1 MVFAY
6 LEHAGIPCQ
15 SHVSEAQLTE
25 QSSPAAP
32 PALPAELADWPACT
46 LGEAQ
51 LGDLEL
57 LTSGA
62 FAPLRGFM
70 DAAEVAAVTERGTLA
85 DGTPWP
91 VPVTL
96 DVPAGAVPADAARLV
111 LQDPEGSPLAVLSIT
126 ERLALGSAPGA
137 GPEIPG
143 WSGWPGRSPR
153 CASPSTARSASC
165 AGARRTSAPNWP
177 AAQPGGNVLAYATR
191 RPLNKRHIGQLRH
204 YAGQLNARLLVLPLV
219 CGPAEI
225 VTRPEA
231 LVRAVLAARQHLPAG
246 TLVVPVPLAPR
257 DGESLGGRGQEN
269 LDLRAQGI
277 VAAAYGATHLLAD
290 SSEVTGAPAGTR
302 NGTLTLPGVPIPV
315 ISAGEWAYDP
325 RSEVWRPLALIE
337 PGAEQG
343 ELTASEL
350 GALLDSGAEV
360 PGWLV
365 PPSVAREL
373 RRARPPRAERGLA
386 IFFTGLS
393 GSGKST
399 IARGLAEALTER
411 GDRTVSLLDG
421 DHVRRLLSAGLT
433 FSRADRDLNI
443 ARIGYVAAEV
453 ARHGG
458 IAICAPIAPY
468 AEARAA
474 ARRMVTEVGDF
485 LLVYVSTPVDVCAA
499 RDRKGLYAKARAGL
513 ITGFTGVSDPYEE
526 PRDADLVL
534 DTSVMT
540 RQEAVDAV
548 LKLLTTGG
556 WLAGQDEKAGGRRVR
571 DHRGPHGGRRAG
583 AGAPGRP
590 VRPVRPPAVAG
601 PAGQSSASVLVF
613 GAGAFLEPG
622 PEPRA
627 PGTPVLQPRHQRSR
641 HDVPLPGQQHE
652 AGDPA
657 HHEGQRE
664 QQQPAR
670 AHQVEQDS
678 RHHEQHDP
686 G

>member
-1 MVFAY
+1 V
-6 LEHAGIPCQ
+6 
-15 SHVSEAQLTE
+15 
-25 QSSPAAP
+25 
-32 PALPAELADWPACT
+32 CT

-57 LTSGA
+57 LTSGV

-70 DAAEVAAVTERGTLA
+70 DAAEVAAVTERGMLA
-85 DGTPWP
+85 DGTPWS

-96 DVPAGAVPADAARLV
+96 DVLAGVVPADADRLV
-111 LQDPEGSPLAVLSIT
+111 LQDQEGSPLAALSIT
-126 ERLALGSAPGA
+126 ERLTPPGGGDDGMVRLA
-137 GPEIPG
+137 GPVTTLREPEHGPFRQLRRRPEDVRAELADAAESSGDAELSPG
-143 WSGWPGRSPR
+143 
-153 CASPSTARSASC
+153 T
-165 AGARRTSAPNWP
+165 
-177 AAQPGGNVLAYATR
+177 GGNVLAYATR

-204 YAGQLNARLLVLPLV
+204 YAGQLDARLLVLPLV

-231 LVRAVLAARQHLPAG
+231 LVRAVLAARPHLPAD
-246 TLVVPVPLAPR
+246 TLIVPVPLAPR
-257 DGESLGGRGQEN
+257 NAGADPKDPTGRDTA
-269 LDLRAQGI
+269 DLRAQAI
-277 VAAAYGATHLLAD
+277 AAAAYGATHLLAD
-290 SSEVTGAPAGTR
+290 SPDVTGWAAGPKT
-302 NGTLTLPGVPIPV
+302 GTLTLPGVPIPV

-325 RSEVWRPLALIE
+325 CPEVWRPLALIE

-343 ELTASEL
+343 ELTDSEL

-360 PGWLV
+360 PAWFA

-421 DHVRRLLSAGLT
+421 DHVRQLLSAGLT

-468 AEARAA
+468 AAARAA
-474 ARRMVTEVGDF
+474 ARQMVTEVGDF

-540 RQEAVDAV
+540 RQQAVDAV

-556 WLAGQDEKAGGRRVR
+556 WLAG
-571 DHRGPHGGRRAG
+571 
-583 AGAPGRP
+583 APD
-590 VRPVRPPAVAG
+590 
-601 PAGQSSASVLVF
+601 
-613 GAGAFLEPG
+613 EPG
-622 PEPRA
+622 GASAGRA
-627 PGTPVLQPRHQRSR
+627 SGSMIRLG
-641 HDVPLPGQQHE
+641 PLG
-652 AGDPA
+652 
-657 HHEGQRE
+657 RTV
-664 QQQPAR
+664 R
-670 AHQVEQDS
+670 
-678 RHHEQHDP
+678 RL
-686 G
+686 

>member
-1 MVFAY
+1 VVNGRGAPRV
-6 LEHAGIPCQ
+6 PCQ
-15 SHVSEAQLTE
+15 ESRSEAQLTA
-25 QSSPAAP
+25 QSCSPASPSSGAAQS
-32 PALPAELADWPACT
+32 ALPAELSGWPSCT
-46 LGEAQ
+46 LSETQ

-62 FAPLRGFM
+62 FAPLRGYLN
-70 DAAEVAAVTERGTLA
+70 AAETAAVTEYGTLPV
-85 DGTPWP
+85 GTPWP

-96 DVPAGAVPADAARLV
+96 DVAAGAVPADADRLV
-111 LQDPEGSPLAVLSIT
+111 LQDLEGSPLAVLAIT
-126 ERLALGSAPGA
+126 ERLAMPGGDPGLVRLA
-137 GPEIPG
+137 GPV
-143 WSGWPGRSPR
+143 
-153 CASPSTARSASC
+153 TALREPEH
-165 AGARRTSAPNWP
+165 GPFRKLRRRPEDVRAELADEATGEP
-177 AAQPGGNVLAYATR
+177 AAPSGGNVLAYATR
-191 RPLNKRHIGQLRH
+191 RPLNRRHIGQLRY

-219 CGPAEI
+219 SGPTE
-225 VTRPEA
+225 VVPRPEA
-231 LVRAVLAARQHLPAG
+231 LVRTILAARPHLPAG

-257 DGESLGGRGQEN
+257 TASPHQAGSYGASPRGDAA
-269 LDLRAQGI
+269 DLPAQGI

-290 SSEVTGAPAGTR
+290 SPDVTGLPSGPR
-302 NGTLTLPGVPIPV
+302 GTLTLPGVPIPV

-337 PGAEQG
+337 TGAERG

-360 PGWLV
+360 PAWFA

-421 DHVRRLLSAGLT
+421 DHVRQLLSAGLS

-468 AEARAA
+468 AQARAA
-474 ARRMVTEVGDF
+474 ARQLVTEVGDF
-485 LLVYVSTPVDVCAA
+485 LLIYVSTPVDVCAA

-513 ITGFTGVSDPYEE
+513 ISGFTGVTDPYEE

-534 DTSVMT
+534 DTSAMG

-548 LKLLTTGG
+548 LKLLVTGG
-556 WLAGQDEKAGGRRVR
+556 WLAGTDEPGEPAASG
-571 DHRGPHGGRRAG
+571 
-583 AGAPGRP
+583 GAPRASGAMLRIGP
-590 VRPVRPPAVAG
+590 SVRK
-601 PAGQSSASVLVF
+601 L
-613 GAGAFLEPG
+613 
-622 PEPRA
+622 
-627 PGTPVLQPRHQRSR
+627 
-641 HDVPLPGQQHE
+641 
-652 AGDPA
+652 
-657 HHEGQRE
+657 
-664 QQQPAR
+664 
-670 AHQVEQDS
+670 
-678 RHHEQHDP
+678 
-686 G
+686 

>member
-1 MVFAY
+1 VRCVIRKPDDRTRRPFRTVNGTPAY
-6 LEHAGIPCQ
+6 RAGQ
-15 SHVSEAQLTE
+15 LRSEAPLTG
-25 QSSPAAP
+25 QP
-32 PALPAELADWPACT
+32 PQALPAELADWPACT

-57 LTSGA
+57 LTSGV
-62 FAPLRGFM
+62 FAPLRGFL
-70 DAAEVAAVTERGTLA
+70 DAADATGAAELGMLA

-96 DVPAGAVPADAARLV
+96 EVPAGAVPAGAVPADGVPAGTGRLV
-111 LQDPEGSPLAVLSIT
+111 LRDREGSPLAVLSVT
-126 ERLALGSAPGA
+126 ERLALDSGLVRLA
-137 GPEIPG
+137 GPVTALREPEHG
-143 WSGWPGRSPR
+143 PFRQLRRHPEDVRAELGQGR
-153 CASPSTARSASC
+153 
-165 AGARRTSAPNWP
+165 
-177 AAQPGGNVLAYATR
+177 NVLAYATR

-204 YAGQLNARLLVLPLV
+204 YADQLSARLLVLPLV

-231 LVRAVLAARQHLPAG
+231 LVRTVLAAREHLPAG
-246 TLVVPVPLAPR
+246 TLVIPVPLAPR
-257 DGESLGGRGQEN
+257 NAGPE
-269 LDLRAQGI
+269 LDLRAEGI

-290 SSEVTGAPAGTR
+290 APDGAAPPAGTR
-302 NGTLTLPGVPIPV
+302 NGTVTVPGVPIPV

-343 ELTASEL
+343 ELTGAEL
-350 GALLDSGAEV
+350 GALLDSGAEI
-360 PGWLV
+360 PAWFA

-421 DHVRRLLSAGLT
+421 DHVRHLLSAGLS

-458 IAICAPIAPY
+458 IAICAPIAPF
-468 AEARAA
+468 AGARAA
-474 ARRMVTEVGDF
+474 ARQMVTEVGDF
-485 LLVYVSTPVDVCAA
+485 VLIYVSTPVDVCAA

-513 ITGFTGVSDPYEE
+513 IKGFTGVSDPYEE

-534 DTSVMT
+534 DTSAMT
-540 RQEAVDAV
+540 RQQAVDAV
-548 LKLLTTGG
+548 LDLLTAGG
-556 WLAGQDEKAGGRRVR
+556 WLARTPGKTAETSGAASPGTSGSVLRL
-571 DHRGPHGGRRAG
+571 GPFG
-583 AGAPGRP
+583 
-590 VRPVRPPAVAG
+590 PAVRR
-601 PAGQSSASVLVF
+601 L
-613 GAGAFLEPG
+613 
-622 PEPRA
+622 
-627 PGTPVLQPRHQRSR
+627 
-641 HDVPLPGQQHE
+641 
-652 AGDPA
+652 
-657 HHEGQRE
+657 
-664 QQQPAR
+664 
-670 AHQVEQDS
+670 
-678 RHHEQHDP
+678 
-686 G
+686 

>member
-1 MVFAY
+1 MS
-6 LEHAGIPCQ
+6 C
-15 SHVSEAQLTE
+15 SEAPLTD
-25 QSSPAAP
+25 QSP

-46 LGEAQ
+46 LVEAQ

-57 LTSGA
+57 LTSGV

-70 DAAEVAAVTERGTLA
+70 DAADAASVAELGMLA

-96 DVPAGAVPADAARLV
+96 DVPAAQVPADATRLV
-111 LQDPEGSPLAVLSIT
+111 LQDQEGSPLAVLSMT
-126 ERLALGSAPGA
+126 ERTTPPGA
-137 GPEIPG
+137 DDPGLLRLAGPV
-143 WSGWPGRSPR
+143 
-153 CASPSTARSASC
+153 TALRQPEHGPFRQLRRRPEDVRAEL
-165 AGARRTSAPNWP
+165 AGDGSS
-177 AAQPGGNVLAYATR
+177 GGNVIAYATR

-204 YAGQLNARLLVLPLV
+204 YAGQLSARLLILPLV
-219 CGPAEI
+219 SGPAEI

-231 LVRAVLAARQHLPAG
+231 LVRAVLAAAQHLPAG

-257 DGESLGGRGQEN
+257 GAGLGSPGPDAA
-269 LDLRAQGI
+269 DLRAQGV

-290 SSEVTGAPAGTR
+290 SPAVTSSPAGQK
-302 NGTLTLPGVPIPV
+302 NGTLSLPGVPIPV
-315 ISAGEWAYDP
+315 IAPGEWAYDP
-325 RSEVWRPLALIE
+325 RAEVWRPLALIE
-337 PGAEQG
+337 PGAERG
-343 ELTASEL
+343 ELTDAEL
-350 GALLDSGAEV
+350 GALLDSGAEL
-360 PGWLV
+360 PAWFA

-373 RRARPPRAERGLA
+373 RRARPPRSERGLVV
-386 IFFTGLS
+386 FFTGLS

-399 IARGLAEALTER
+399 IARGLAEALAER

-421 DHVRRLLSAGLT
+421 DHVRHLLSAGLT

-468 AEARAA
+468 AQARAA
-474 ARRMVTEVGDF
+474 VRAMVTEVGDF

-556 WLAGQDEKAGGRRVR
+556 WLAG
-571 DHRGPHGGRRAG
+571 
-583 AGAPGRP
+583 APAEPNGSSGSGSPGSMIRI
-590 VRPVRPPAVAG
+590 G
-601 PAGQSSASVLVF
+601 PAIRKL
-613 GAGAFLEPG
+613 
-622 PEPRA
+622 
-627 PGTPVLQPRHQRSR
+627 
-641 HDVPLPGQQHE
+641 
-652 AGDPA
+652 
-657 HHEGQRE
+657 
-664 QQQPAR
+664 
-670 AHQVEQDS
+670 
-678 RHHEQHDP
+678 
-686 G
+686 

>member
-1 MVFAY
+1 
-6 LEHAGIPCQ
+6 
-15 SHVSEAQLTE
+15 
-25 QSSPAAP
+25 
-32 PALPAELADWPACT
+32 LPAELADWPACT

-70 DAAEVAAVTERGTLA
+70 DAAEVTAVTERGTLA

-96 DVPAGAVPADAARLV
+96 DVTAGAVPADATRLV

-126 ERLALGSAPGA
+126 ERAPGPPDSADSGLA
-137 GPEIPG
+137 GPVTALREPEHG
-143 WSGWPGRSPR
+143 PFRQLRRRPEDVRAELADGSPE
-153 CASPSTARSASC
+153 
-165 AGARRTSAPNWP
+165 
-177 AAQPGGNVLAYATR
+177 GNVLAYATR

-257 DGESLGGRGQEN
+257 GGGN
-269 LDLRAQGI
+269 DLDLRAQGI

-290 SSEVTGAPAGTR
+290 SSDAAGSPTGPR

-315 ISAGEWAYDP
+315 VSAGEWAYDP

-337 PGAEQG
+337 PGAEQD

-360 PGWLV
+360 PGWLA

-474 ARRMVTEVGDF
+474 VRRMVTEVGDF
-485 LLVYVSTPVDVCAA
+485 LLIYVSTPVDVCAA

-534 DTSVMT
+534 DTSAMT

-556 WLAGQDEKAGGRRVR
+556 WLAGPDDKAKAGGAAATAVSPGGEGRDGSAAVLRV
-571 DHRGPHGGRRAG
+571 GPFG
-583 AGAPGRP
+583 
-590 VRPVRPPAVAG
+590 PAVRR
-601 PAGQSSASVLVF
+601 L
-613 GAGAFLEPG
+613 
-622 PEPRA
+622 
-627 PGTPVLQPRHQRSR
+627 
-641 HDVPLPGQQHE
+641 
-652 AGDPA
+652 
-657 HHEGQRE
+657 
-664 QQQPAR
+664 
-670 AHQVEQDS
+670 
-678 RHHEQHDP
+678 
-686 G
+686 

>member
-1 MVFAY
+1 MIRKP
-6 LEHAGIPCQ
+6 ETC
-15 SHVSEAQLTE
+15 SEAQLTT
-25 QSSPAAP
+25 QTPL
-32 PALPAELADWPACT
+32 ALPAELADWPAYT
-46 LGEAQ
+46 LDEAQ

-70 DAAEVAAVTERGTLA
+70 GAADAASTAERGLLI

-91 VPVTL
+91 VPVTFE
-96 DVPAGAVPADAARLV
+96 VPADAVPADARHVV
-111 LQDPEGSPLAVLSIT
+111 LQDPEGSPLAVLSVA
-126 ERLALGSAPGA
+126 ERRAVFEPGDPGEPARVRLA
-137 GPEIPG
+137 GPVTALREPEHG
-143 WSGWPGRSPR
+143 PFRQLRRRPEDVRSELSGG
-153 CASPSTARSASC
+153 T
-165 AGARRTSAPNWP
+165 
-177 AAQPGGNVLAYATR
+177 VLAYATW

-204 YAGQLNARLLVLPLV
+204 YAGQLNARLLLLPLV
-219 CGPAEI
+219 AGRADV

-231 LVRAVLAARQHLPAG
+231 LVRAVLAARQQLPAG
-246 TLVVPVPLAPR
+246 TLVIPVPLARRPV
-257 DGESLGGRGQEN
+257 GPGA
-269 LDLRAQGI
+269 DLRAQAI

-290 SSEVTGAPAGTR
+290 ASEVPDPAGSPGGIK
-302 NGTLTLPGVPIPV
+302 NGTVALPGVPIPV

-343 ELTASEL
+343 ELTDSEL

-360 PGWLV
+360 PAWFA

-421 DHVRRLLSAGLT
+421 DRVRQLLSAGLT

-468 AEARAA
+468 AQARAV
-474 ARRMVTEVGDF
+474 ARKLVTEVGDF
-485 LLVYVSTPVDVCAA
+485 LLIYVSTPVEVCEA

-534 DTSVMT
+534 DTSAMT
-540 RQEAVDAV
+540 RDEAVAGV
-548 LKLLTTGG
+548 LKLLITGG
-556 WLAGQDEKAGGRRVR
+556 WLADAPDEADGSSGAKASPMIRLGPTIRR
-571 DHRGPHGGRRAG
+571 
-583 AGAPGRP
+583 
-590 VRPVRPPAVAG
+590 
-601 PAGQSSASVLVF
+601 L
-613 GAGAFLEPG
+613 
-622 PEPRA
+622 
-627 PGTPVLQPRHQRSR
+627 
-641 HDVPLPGQQHE
+641 
-652 AGDPA
+652 
-657 HHEGQRE
+657 
-664 QQQPAR
+664 
-670 AHQVEQDS
+670 
-678 RHHEQHDP
+678 
-686 G
+686 

>member
-1 MVFAY
+1 M
-6 LEHAGIPCQ
+6 
-15 SHVSEAQLTE
+15 
-25 QSSPAAP
+25 
-32 PALPAELADWPACT
+32 
-46 LGEAQ
+46 
-51 LGDLEL
+51 
-57 LTSGA
+57 
-62 FAPLRGFM
+62 
-70 DAAEVAAVTERGTLA
+70 
-85 DGTPWP
+85 
-91 VPVTL
+91 
-96 DVPAGAVPADAARLV
+96 
-111 LQDPEGSPLAVLSIT
+111 
-126 ERLALGSAPGA
+126 
-137 GPEIPG
+137 
-143 WSGWPGRSPR
+143 
-153 CASPSTARSASC
+153 
-165 AGARRTSAPNWP
+165 
-177 AAQPGGNVLAYATR
+177 
-191 RPLNKRHIGQLRH
+191 
-204 YAGQLNARLLVLPLV
+204 
-219 CGPAEI
+219 
-225 VTRPEA
+225 
-231 LVRAVLAARQHLPAG
+231 
-246 TLVVPVPLAPR
+246 
-257 DGESLGGRGQEN
+257 
-269 LDLRAQGI
+269 
-277 VAAAYGATHLLAD
+277 
-290 SSEVTGAPAGTR
+290 
-302 NGTLTLPGVPIPV
+302 PIPV

-360 PGWLV
+360 PGWLA

-534 DTSVMT
+534 DTSAMT

-556 WLAGQDEKAGGRRVR
+556 WLARQDEKAEAGGAAATAVSPGE
-571 DHRGPHGGRRAG
+571 GPDGSA

-590 VRPVRPPAVAG
+590 VRPGRPPPVAG
-601 PAGQSSASVLVF
+601 RRPRSVLVF

-652 AGDPA
+652 AGYPA
-657 HHEGQRE
+657 HHERQRE

-670 AHQVEQDS
+670 AHQVQQDS

>member
-1 MVFAY
+1 MTGGFSAP
-6 LEHAGIPCQ
+6 E
-15 SHVSEAQLTE
+15 
-25 QSSPAAP
+25 P
-32 PALPAELADWPACT
+32 PALPAELADWPVCT

-70 DAAEVAAVTERGTLA
+70 DAAGVAAVAERGTLP

-91 VPVTL
+91 VPVIL
-96 DVPAGAVPADAARLV
+96 DVPAGAAPPSGQLV
-111 LQDPEGSPLAVLSIT
+111 LQDPEGSPLAVLAVT
-126 ERLALGSAPGA
+126 ERLARPAPGGTAPPAAGDSGLVRLA
-137 GPEIPG
+137 GPV
-143 WSGWPGRSPR
+143 
-153 CASPSTARSASC
+153 TALREPEHGPFRQLRRRPADVRAEL
-165 AGARRTSAPNWP
+165 AGPDGS
-177 AAQPGGNVLAYATR
+177 PGGNVLGYATR
-191 RPLNKRHIGQLRH
+191 RPLNRRHIGQLRH
-204 YAGQLNARLLVLPLV
+204 YADQLNARLLILPLV

-257 DGESLGGRGQEN
+257 GGGREE
-269 LDLRAQGI
+269 DLRAEGI
-277 VAAAYGATHLLAD
+277 VAAAYGATHLLTD
-290 SSEVTGAPAGTR
+290 SSDVTGEPAGTR

-343 ELTASEL
+343 ELTAAEL
-350 GALLDSGAEV
+350 GALLDSGTEV
-360 PGWLV
+360 PAWFA

-373 RRARPPRAERGLA
+373 RRARPPRSERGLA

-513 ITGFTGVSDPYEE
+513 ISGFTGVSDPYEE

-534 DTSVMT
+534 DTSAMS

-548 LKLLTTGG
+548 LKLLVTGG
-556 WLAGQDEKAGGRRVR
+556 WLAGADEVTEAGGASAGRASAGDGTTLRL
-571 DHRGPHGGRRAG
+571 GPFG
-583 AGAPGRP
+583 PP
-590 VRPVRPPAVAG
+590 VRRLSPA
-601 PAGQSSASVLVF
+601 L
-613 GAGAFLEPG
+613 
-622 PEPRA
+622 
-627 PGTPVLQPRHQRSR
+627 TPS
-641 HDVPLPGQQHE
+641 
-652 AGDPA
+652 
-657 HHEGQRE
+657 
-664 QQQPAR
+664 
-670 AHQVEQDS
+670 
-678 RHHEQHDP
+678 
-686 G
+686 